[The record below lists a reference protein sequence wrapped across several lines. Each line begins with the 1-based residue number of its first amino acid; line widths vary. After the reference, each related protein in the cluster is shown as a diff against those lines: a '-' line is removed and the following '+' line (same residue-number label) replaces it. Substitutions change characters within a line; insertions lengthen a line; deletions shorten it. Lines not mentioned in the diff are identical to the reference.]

1 MGLQVTG
8 KRYKWQTD
16 HNKKIKTGTF
26 KKARWEYNIPNRDNR
41 ISVRDFLL
49 IRKEE
54 KRYEK

>member
-16 HNKKIKTGTF
+16 HNKNIKTDTF
-26 KKARWEYNIPNRDNR
+26 KKVRWEYNIPNRDNR
-41 ISVRDFLL
+41 ISVRDYLL

>member
-16 HNKKIKTGTF
+16 RNKKIKTDTF
-26 KKARWEYNIPNRDNR
+26 KKVRWEYNIPNRDNR